1 MEFIPSEYLRIEK
14 ILLAGGSLNPQQ
26 NEFVRLLET
35 KTIIAGPGS
44 GKTTTLSLKIALIL
58 SYLIKNN
65 ISHGICV
72 ITHTNV
78 AVNEINTAL
87 ERAGVGRLK
96 HPHFIGTIHEF
107 FNKFCVIPYFRRYH
121 KNASFFFAKEHNNVD
136 AYVSMLSRSYPWMNP
151 GVKKSIA
158 ERTENS
164 RLVFNES
171 TKCFEL
177 ENISTWEKFDNHKT
191 KMLNI
196 TMNRKTQGY
205 LTFDDTFLFSKAY
218 LQDNN
223 VVKILRTRFKYVFID
238 EYQDTHK
245 EGEKLIDLI
254 YKDPAC
260 TLQKIGD
267 PYQTIGYG
275 QTVPEVQ
282 EDEVFRLNLSVRFG
296 KEIADQLNIIIPE
309 ANIRTVE
316 NKNSFRPI
324 IFRYQQHETICIEY
338 KKYIESLQGKYDD
351 YDGSRNIDSILV
363 LRKISSEHYLN
374 EVYNKDLKNVKESP
388 LISVKKAILDF
399 LHKKII
405 SSDPATDSHQLKKS
419 IRDHDKLNEANQI
432 ILKLIRSEDRQPILT
447 SLKDCINAV
456 IEEYKIQ
463 KINITN
469 SIFTKIKDLLASYD
483 NVAPRQVANS
493 VILSGINTHTIHSVK
508 GETHRSVL
516 LLDELENKTLTK
528 LLVDQISEKTQVS
541 PYSDEDIINRNLLYV
556 AMSRATHLF
565 VFAMH
570 DDDLPPE
577 LVQKFEKSGWDI
589 IDV

>member
-1 MEFIPSEYLRIEK
+1 MRIEK
-14 ILLAGGSLNPQQ
+14 ILMAGGKLNPKQ

-65 ISHGICV
+65 IPHGICV

-78 AVNEINTAL
+78 AVNEINNAL
-87 ERAGVGRLK
+87 ERAGVGKLK

-107 FNKFCVIPYFRRYH
+107 FNKFCVIPYFKRYH
-121 KNASFFFAKEHNNVD
+121 KNSSFFFAKVHNNVD
-136 AYVSMLSRSYPWMNP
+136 SYVSMLSRSYPWMNP
-151 GVKKSIA
+151 GVKRSIA

-164 RLVFNES
+164 YLVFNES

-177 ENISTWEKFDNHKT
+177 ENTSTWEKFDNHKT

-196 TMNRKTQGY
+196 TLNRKTQGY

-223 VVKILRTRFKYVFID
+223 VVKILRTRFKYIFID

-245 EGEKLIDLI
+245 DGEKLIDLI

-275 QTVPEVQ
+275 QSVPEVQ

-309 ANIRTVE
+309 ASIRTVE

-324 IFRYQQHETICIEY
+324 IFRYQQHETICNEY
-338 KKYIESLQGKYDD
+338 KKYVESLHGISDD
-351 YDGSRNIDSILV
+351 YDGCRNIDSILV

-374 EVYNKDLKNVKESP
+374 KVYNKDQKNVKESP
-388 LISVKKAILDF
+388 LISVKTTIVDF

-405 SSDPATDSHQLKKS
+405 SSDPTIDSHQLKKS
-419 IRDHDKLNEANQI
+419 IRDHDKLKEANQI
-432 ILKLIRSEDRQPILT
+432 ILELLRSENNEPILT
-447 SLKDCINAV
+447 SLKNCMNDV

-463 KINITN
+463 RINITN
-469 SIFTKIKDLLASYD
+469 SIFRKIIELLTSYN
-483 NVAPRQVANS
+483 NVVPRQVANLE
-493 VILSGINTHTIHSVK
+493 ILSGINTHTIHSVK

-528 LLVDQISEKTQVS
+528 ILVDQISEKPKES
-541 PYSDEDIINRNLLYV
+541 AYNDEDIINRNLLYV
-556 AMSRATHLF
+556 AMSRPTHLF

-570 DDDLPPE
+570 EDDLSSE